1 MNRKQRRTV
10 EKAARKRGAT
20 EKEAKAYAE
29 ILSNADAIRT
39 GGAGETA
46 PPKKFEEGDKVTLN
60 IERIKNRKNYDRMAD
75 AYKEFVSESEGAVF
89 TVHIERE
96 NMISFVENPRW
107 LFWSGDLDK
116 VGAENE

>member
-1 MNRKQRRTV
+1 MNRKQRRTI
-10 EKAARKRGAT
+10 EKVARRRGAT
-20 EKEAKAYAE
+20 KKEAKTYTG
-29 ILSNADAIRT
+29 ILNNADAIRN
-39 GGAGETA
+39 GGVGETT
-46 PPKKFEEGDKVTLN
+46 PPKEFNEGDKVTLN
-60 IERIKNRKNYDRMAD
+60 IERVKSRKNYDRMAD

-116 VGAENE
+116 VTDEN